1 MKNTANANVIVFVFD
16 LTGQYSV
23 IQGCTPH
30 YFQLIISEE
39 MDSYLFAVCNIIGT
53 ITHWRTL
60 VGPF

>member
-53 ITHWRTL
+53 ITH
-60 VGPF
+60 